1 MLTLASLP
9 LLIDLPTL
17 TLQELKDMVLGEVV
31 GSKIL
36 YVEIIDRTGPLMAV
50 TDGIL
55 NLCFGR
61 SLLARHIIALILICF
76 QASYFGILL
85 INNKA
90 YNESGYVPSLV
101 FGFLCFFSFDLL
113 ATTPELLA
121 STLLL
126 LALNNLFKEIEF
138 RIDRDSIILNLGV
151 FIGLASLFIFSY
163 IIFLAGCILI
173 LVVFAR
179 ATFRKILLLL
189 FGFGLVHAILFTYY
203 YCYGRTDELWS
214 HFYAANIIQLN
225 RHLVGMNS
233 ILILVA
239 IPSVYLVFS
248 MFMLTR
254 EARFTKYQSQLFQTI
269 FLWLAIAIIQF
280 WLTAERT
287 PHSLYTVIPAVAYFI
302 SHYLLLIHRKWIAEM
317 MLWLFVLGLLYVNF
331 SSRYQLL
338 NQVKYVALFP
348 MPSPQYKNLVGKK
361 IMIIGNDLSLYQ
373 HNKMSGGF
381 LDWDLSKKYFEQPG
395 YYENIIRINEAIVR
409 DVPEVIIDE
418 SGLMGPIIERIPSL
432 KVTHRREGTLYRKR

>member
-163 IIFLAGCILI
+163 IIFLAGCKIG
-173 LVVFAR
+173 R
-179 ATFRKILLLL
+179 AH
-189 FGFGLVHAILFTYY
+189 V
-203 YCYGRTDELWS
+203 
-214 HFYAANIIQLN
+214 
-225 RHLVGMNS
+225 
-233 ILILVA
+233 
-239 IPSVYLVFS
+239 
-248 MFMLTR
+248 
-254 EARFTKYQSQLFQTI
+254 
-269 FLWLAIAIIQF
+269 
-280 WLTAERT
+280 
-287 PHSLYTVIPAVAYFI
+287 
-302 SHYLLLIHRKWIAEM
+302 
-317 MLWLFVLGLLYVNF
+317 
-331 SSRYQLL
+331 
-338 NQVKYVALFP
+338 
-348 MPSPQYKNLVGKK
+348 
-361 IMIIGNDLSLYQ
+361 
-373 HNKMSGGF
+373 
-381 LDWDLSKKYFEQPG
+381 
-395 YYENIIRINEAIVR
+395 
-409 DVPEVIIDE
+409 
-418 SGLMGPIIERIPSL
+418 
-432 KVTHRREGTLYRKR
+432 